1 MELITCVHE
10 LEQDGTGA
18 SYKKVIKRL
27 WPGEWQAASEK
38 IAFETAKWDLLRK
51 RRRKIVVRRPWLR
64 LLASRIRFEHDQAGF
79 AERVEIWTFRPSE
92 VISGRQ
98 AMGYGSLL

>member
-1 MELITCVHE
+1 MSENREYRRGDQVGRVWSSYPFVTLRIREYKLELSSPVSRRTV
-10 LEQDGTGA
+10 A
-18 SYKKVIKRL
+18 RKRL
-27 WPGEWQAASEK
+27 
-38 IAFETAKWDLLRK
+38 
-51 RRRKIVVRRPWLR
+51 RKIVVRRPWLR